1 MERSR
6 GLENTGVEFK
16 DLRITNGHKYSR
28 FVGTDSESTAQST
41 VTGSSLAGDAD
52 DYSGRIQIHAST
64 DLDDEQRELEED
76 LALMRR
82 RFPQLEGM
90 LESQK
95 PTSWYPGCRR
105 VERTKQA
112 WAAADR
118 KRSVPPPDAQQ
129 IISSDQRAVSG
140 RESVP
145 FAPITS
151 NDSGDDS
158 FSRMQGDRETDD

>member
-82 RFPQLEGM
+82 RL
-90 LESQK
+90 
-95 PTSWYPGCRR
+95 
-105 VERTKQA
+105 
-112 WAAADR
+112 
-118 KRSVPPPDAQQ
+118 
-129 IISSDQRAVSG
+129 VSG
-140 RESVP
+140 LS
-145 FAPITS
+145 TC
-151 NDSGDDS
+151 
-158 FSRMQGDRETDD
+158 